1 MRNSLIVKLLGAFLF
16 VIAIGGAVIF
26 TLMPKGIHNAF
37 QYYSNRSSQMYA
49 NRLIPVLSAYYESY
63 QSWDNVETDLFSTE
77 SDLAKPGM
85 GGYGM
90 GKNQNWNENRQGN
103 GSIAVGMS
111 SMEFRVIL
119 TDNKGIVVMDSQ
131 KEMNGNQISKSDLQ
145 RGLPVNAQDQQVGT
159 LLVSPFINQQQNS
172 LTDDFYS
179 SMNKAIISSAGI
191 AGAIAILLGSILFLQ
206 IISPIRKL
214 KAAAMKISGGDLNQR
229 VDIRTQDEFGE
240 LGKTFNKMAESLL
253 TAEVQRRHLTA
264 DIAHELR
271 TPLTAM
277 QGTLEGIQDGILPFS
292 KEQIAVLYSETLL
305 LNRLVN
311 DLRLISLSETGQ
323 LKLDFSEINIEELV
337 KQVIDQIKPQADQK
351 GITIINDFQGETTL
365 TADAD
370 RIKQV
375 LMNLI
380 RNSLKYAL
388 EGGMI
393 SIQVKSDI
401 QQNNCE
407 IVVQDTGSGVD
418 PVDLPYIF
426 DRFYRGDES
435 RNRSS
440 GGSGLGL
447 AIVKNLV
454 EAHGGK
460 VWAESPIFHDQNQT
474 GYGTRI
480 VLTLPLLRTDQT
492 ARDVT
497 VLK

>member
-1 MRNSLIVKLLGAFLF
+1 MRNSLIVKLLGAFLL

-49 NRLIPVLSAYYESY
+49 NRLLPVLSAYYESY
-63 QSWDNVETDLFSTE
+63 LSWDNVETDLFSTG
-77 SDLAKPGM
+77 SDLVSPGM

-90 GKNQNWNENRQGN
+90 GKNQNWNENHQGN
-103 GSIAVGMS
+103 GSMAVGMN
-111 SMEFRVIL
+111 SMEFRIIL
-119 TDNKGIVVMDSQ
+119 TDSQGIVVMDSL
-131 KEMNGNQISKSDLQ
+131 KEMDGDQIAESDLKL
-145 RGLPVNAQDQQVGT
+145 GLPIKAQDHQVGT
-159 LLVSPFINQQQNS
+159 LLVSPNINQQQNS
-172 LTDDFYS
+172 LINDFYT
-179 SMNKAIISSAGI
+179 SMNKALISSAGI

-214 KAAAMKISGGDLNQR
+214 KAAANKISGGDLSQR
-229 VDIRTQDEFGE
+229 VDIRTRDEFGE
-240 LGKTFNKMAESLL
+240 LGKTFNKMAESLSA
-253 TAEVQRRHLTA
+253 AEVQRRHLTA

-271 TPLTAM
+271 TPLSAM

-292 KEQIAVLYSETLL
+292 TDQIAILYSETLL

-337 KQVIDQIKPQADQK
+337 KQVIDQMKPQADQK
-351 GITIINDFQGETTL
+351 GITIINDFQGRTIL
-365 TADAD
+365 SADSD
-370 RIKQV
+370 RIRQV
-375 LMNLI
+375 LSNLI
-380 RNSLKYAL
+380 RNSLIYTP
-388 EGGMI
+388 EGGTI
-393 SIQVKSDI
+393 SIQTKSDERH
-401 QQNNCE
+401 NTCE
-407 IVVQDTGSGVD
+407 IVVQDTGSGVE

-447 AIVKNLV
+447 AIVKNLI

-460 VWAESPIFHDQNQT
+460 VRAESPVLFDQNQT

-480 VLTLPLLRTDQT
+480 TLTLPLLRTDQT
-492 ARDVT
+492 V
-497 VLK
+497 